1 MSPYNS
7 IAFEG
12 HTIWQGFRVTNHVIA
27 NWFCWNIISFAAE
40 NPIAMSDLNCPLIKP
55 LCMNTLPC
63 PDTNNLHSADMSSTH
78 ILPVPK
84 NSRVF
89 STIKY
94 NNPQRGK
101 QVSMKIGKR
110 GITKTLL
117 PLWLAFG
124 DWSNLNSR
132 RGKKKVNHTITPH
145 KIGDWINKNRVVLQE
160 QLTDFNQGTKTWSSL
175 HGPSGKTVC

>member
-132 RGKKKVNHTITPH
+132 RGKKKSESHYYTTQNWRL
-145 KIGDWINKNRVVLQE
+145 DQQE
-160 QLTDFNQGTKTWSSL
+160 PGGPAGTTDRL
-175 HGPSGKTVC
+175 